1 MTEKELSLTNEYNL
15 EIDGYTGKLVT
26 LGKIFNSQEFEDL
39 YHREAYPGLGTVK
52 KLSIMH
58 HLELIGRYLDKE

>member
-1 MTEKELSLTNEYNL
+1 MAWNEAKQL
-15 EIDGYTGKLVT
+15 DTVAMK
-26 LGKIFNSQEFEDL
+26 EFEDL